1 MSHRIKIK
9 IKFIRAHHSGD
20 LIPGKVLTRH
30 GKCHVSFNGQE
41 VSLANFEVLV
51 NTGGF
56 TWQESSN
63 GHVPP
68 NAVIGGFFA
77 KKFKLNF
84 FIYKLILRKNFNW

>member
-1 MSHRIKIK
+1 MNHRIKIK

-68 NAVIGGFFA
+68 NAVIGGF
-77 KKFKLNF
+77 LPRN
-84 FIYKLILRKNFNW
+84 LS